1 MDVTLD
7 DTLDL
12 LHKWGLVVKDTG
24 SDNSSSSSSSSSPP
38 RYQLRPLPQAVRRL
52 KAQSL
57 LQRLMQIQD
66 DTAPDDADTPS
77 SSGAGSSSSSSSSS
91 PDLPVSGASESR
103 ASQAHSGRA
112 VKQPASV
119 TPAVAAGGGY
129 QQHQHRAAGAAV
141 AASPTRV
148 LLHGG
153 AGSTR
158 RMHVLAPRAVRATW
172 GRSCMCSAASS
183 RLLV

>member
-24 SDNSSSSSSSSSPP
+24 SDNSSSSSSSSSSPP
-38 RYQLRPLPQAVRRL
+38 RYQLRPLPEAVRRL

-57 LQRLMQIQD
+57 LQRVMQIQD

-77 SSGAGSSSSSSSSS
+77 SSGAGSSSSSSS

-141 AASPTRV
+141 AASPKRV

-158 RMHVLAPRAVRATW
+158 RMRVLAPRAVRATG